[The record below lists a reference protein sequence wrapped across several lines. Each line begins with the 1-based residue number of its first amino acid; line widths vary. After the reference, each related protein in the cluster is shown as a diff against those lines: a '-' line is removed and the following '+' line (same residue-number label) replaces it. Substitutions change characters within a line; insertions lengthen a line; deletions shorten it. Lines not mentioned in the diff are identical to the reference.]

1 MLFYIQRVW
10 LGGGTIKMKA
20 CFCCFSSLHNKQERD
35 RIGKIYNKRRRSG
48 QKLLRKKSR
57 FIATV
62 LPIDTEEEWHYN
74 ILKDKKMK
82 YWDAR
87 HNCFAFVIGSNNEI
101 QRFSDDGEPQGTA
114 GKPILETL
122 LNENLHNTLIVVT
135 RYFGG
140 TLLGTGGLV
149 RAYGQSSKE
158 GIRNSVIQKVCEG
171 ISFKLTVDYNSIGKI
186 KYIMGQ
192 MGITDAQEEYGQN
205 VVLSILMKKDKYN
218 EFNTKVTDAT
228 GGKAVFE
235 DEEDREYREEVK
247 E

>member
-1 MLFYIQRVW
+1 MEEY
-10 LGGGTIKMKA
+10 
-20 CFCCFSSLHNKQERD
+20 
-35 RIGKIYNKRRRSG
+35 RIPAGPSEAE
-48 QKLLRKKSR
+48 LVEKKSR
-57 FIATV
+57 FIGQVFPAE
-62 LPIDTEEEWHYN
+62 TEEEARACIEAVRKKHY
-74 ILKDKKMK
+74 
-82 YWDAR
+82 DAR
-87 HNCFAFVIGSNNEI
+87 HHCFCYRLANGTV
-101 QRFSDDGEPQGTA
+101 RASDDGEPQGTA

-205 VVLSILMKKDKYN
+205 VVLSILMKKDEYN

-247 E
+247 EK

>member
-1 MLFYIQRVW
+1 MEKFIIKE
-10 LGGGTIKMKA
+10 GGQGEIV
-20 CFCCFSSLHNKQERD
+20 E
-35 RIGKIYNKRRRSG
+35 
-48 QKLLRKKSR
+48 KKSR

-62 LPIDTEEEWHYN
+62 LPIDTEEEALQY
-74 ILKDKKMK
+74 IERIKKK

-87 HNCFAFVIGSNNEI
+87 HNCFAFLIGSNNEI

-192 MGITDAQEEYGQN
+192 MGITDAQKEYGQN
-205 VVLSILMKKDKYN
+205 VVLSILMKKDEYN

-247 E
+247 EK

>member
-1 MLFYIQRVW
+1 MEKFIIKE
-10 LGGGTIKMKA
+10 GGQGEIV
-20 CFCCFSSLHNKQERD
+20 E
-35 RIGKIYNKRRRSG
+35 
-48 QKLLRKKSR
+48 KKSR

-62 LPIDTEEEWHYN
+62 LPIDTEEEALQY
-74 ILKDKKMK
+74 IEKIKKK

-192 MGITDAQEEYGQN
+192 MGITHAQEEYGQN
-205 VVLSILMKKDKYN
+205 VVLSILMKKDEYN

-247 E
+247 EK

>member
-1 MLFYIQRVW
+1 MEKFIIKE
-10 LGGGTIKMKA
+10 GGQGEIV
-20 CFCCFSSLHNKQERD
+20 E
-35 RIGKIYNKRRRSG
+35 
-48 QKLLRKKSR
+48 KKSR

-62 LPIDTEEEWHYN
+62 LPIDTEEEALQY
-74 ILKDKKMK
+74 IEKIKKK

-205 VVLSILMKKDKYN
+205 VVLSILMKKDEYN
-218 EFNTKVTDAT
+218 EFNTKVQMPQEGKLFLRMKKT
-228 GGKAVFE
+228 GVQRRGERKIILLKTYHLC
-235 DEEDREYREEVK
+235 DRMNICEAINKYFMII
-247 E
+247 